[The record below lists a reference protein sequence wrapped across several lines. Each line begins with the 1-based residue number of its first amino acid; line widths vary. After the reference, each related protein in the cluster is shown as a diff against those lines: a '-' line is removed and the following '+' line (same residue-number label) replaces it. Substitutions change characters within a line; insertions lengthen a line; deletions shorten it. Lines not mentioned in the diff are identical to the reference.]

1 MDAALQVVG
10 NGVTA
15 DSLESETLDFKL
27 VADSPKTTYTL
38 LADAL
43 VCFVNAGGGTVVL
56 GVDDKATTR
65 ASALRGVPA
74 TYGLDQI
81 RKEIF
86 DRTRPPITPFVTE
99 KIVDDVRL
107 IAVSVPQGVL
117 PHCNGAGLATRRL
130 GKECLP
136 FPPDQQR
143 EVMIARGQVDWSAEP
158 SGAQVSDLSPVE
170 MGRLRRLLATSGRDH
185 LVELDD
191 LALMGALRLLT
202 PDGAVTNAGVVLL
215 GDEAVLRKKVPG
227 YGYSYQFR
235 PTSGS
240 EATGRLRG
248 TRPLL
253 AAIETVADAVA
264 ARQEIHPLNIAG
276 GVQLQLTDYPHDAVR
291 ELIVNAFIHRSYETT
306 GTVDIEHA
314 PERLII
320 TSPGGLVAGVTPQN
334 ILTHPSTPRNRLLT
348 ETISILQLAERTGQG
363 IDRAYREMLRIGK
376 EPPTFEDTGTMVRAA
391 LPGGIG
397 NDAFVRFIN
406 ELPVRAARDV
416 NVLLALSRLRSSNS
430 IDAIHLGTLIQRPAP
445 EAQEVLSAMSEEYHL
460 IEPTRRTASKPFPS
474 YRLLSATVAAMSRA
488 ITYARR
494 DIDEIDQKVID
505 HVNEYGYVTN
515 RTLQRLFDI
524 HMYAAR
530 DLLDKLKKRQVLVK
544 LSDARGGI
552 GIRYGLGPHFPK
564 NTRRTGGDAT

>member
-1 MDAALQVVG
+1 MECPEVDVALQVVG
-10 NGVTA
+10 NNGVTA
-15 DSLESETLDFKL
+15 DSLESETLEFKL
-27 VADSPKTTYTL
+27 VAESAKTTYTL

-65 ASALRGVPA
+65 TAALRGVPA
-74 TYGLDQI
+74 SYSLDQI
-81 RKEIF
+81 RKGIF
-86 DRTRPPITPFVTE
+86 DRTQPPITPFVTE
-99 KIVDDVRL
+99 KIVDGVRL
-107 IAVSVPQGVL
+107 VAVSVPQGVL
-117 PHCNGAGLATRRL
+117 PHCNRAGLATRRL

-143 EVMIARGQVDWSAEP
+143 EVMIARGQVDWSAES
-158 SGAQVSDLSPVE
+158 SGARISDLSPVE
-170 MGRLRRLLATSGRDH
+170 MGRLRRLLDTSGRDH
-185 LVELDD
+185 LVELSDS
-191 LALMGALRLLT
+191 ALMDALRLLVS
-202 PDGAVTNAGVVLL
+202 DGTVTNAGVILL
-215 GDEAVLRKKVPG
+215 GEETILRKTIPG

-235 PTSGS
+235 PTTGS

-253 AAIETVADAVA
+253 AAIETVVEAVA
-264 ARQEIHPLNIAG
+264 IRQEVHPLNISG

-306 GTVDIEHA
+306 GTVDIEHS

-320 TSPGGLVAGVTPQN
+320 ISPGGLVAGVTPQN

-363 IDRAYREMLRIGK
+363 IDRAYREMLRVGK
-376 EPPTFEDTGTMVRAA
+376 EPPAIEDTGTMVRAT
-391 LPGGIG
+391 LTGGMG

-406 ELPVRAARDV
+406 ELPAKAGRDV
-416 NVLLALSRLRSSNS
+416 NVLLTLTHLRTSSS
-430 IDAIHLGTLIQRPAP
+430 IDAPRLGAVIQRPPA
-445 EAQEVLSAMSEEYHL
+445 EAQEVLSAMSAEYHL
-460 IEPTRRTASKPFPS
+460 IEPTRRTAGKPFPS

-494 DIDEIDQKVID
+494 DADEIDQKIID
-505 HVNEYGYVTN
+505 HINEYGYVTN
-515 RTLQRLFDI
+515 RTIQRLFDI
-524 HMYAAR
+524 HIYAAR
-530 DLLDKLKKRQVLVK
+530 DILNKLQKRQVLVK

-552 GIRYGLGPHFPK
+552 GIRYGRGPQFPQ
-564 NTRRTGGDAT
+564 